1 MIKLFVLDLDGCVS
15 MPFEIPEWEALAEL
29 RRLNDMS
36 REDESIPA
44 ITVCSGRP
52 QPYVEAVGQW
62 LGVYQPLIFES
73 GGGMFDPR
81 DVSLHWP
88 PELDEGTEAQIRE
101 IREWVGREIIARHE
115 GAVSEFTKRTDVG
128 IIHREEAVI
137 MQMYQQ
143 VKEKVEADYPDF
155 EAHFTEISINIIM
168 KAANKGSGLR
178 WLARNTGIST
188 GEIAYIGDSGGDI
201 PALKEAGLGFTP
213 ANGGQDLKNL
223 PGVLTTPSKATRG
236 VLEAYR
242 HIIEKN
248 RTASVARP

>member
-15 MPFEIPEWEALAEL
+15 MPFEIPEWDALRQL
-29 RRLNDMS
+29 RELNDAS
-36 REDESIPA
+36 RQDRRIPP
-44 ITVCSGRP
+44 ITICSGRP

-88 PELDEGTEAQIRE
+88 PELDDHAEAQIAE
-101 IREWVGREIIARHE
+101 IRKWVDEEVLSAYE
-115 GAVSEFTKRTDVG
+115 GTVSEFTKRTDVG

-137 MQMYQQ
+137 NEIYQKVNAK
-143 VKEKVEADYPDF
+143 VKADFPAF

-178 WLARNTGIST
+178 WLARKTGIST

-201 PALKEAGLGFTP
+201 PALKEAGMAFAP
-213 ANGGQDLKNL
+213 ANARLALKRL
-223 PGVLTTPSKATRG
+223 PGIIPTKSPATRG
-236 VLEAYR
+236 VIEAYK
-242 HIIEKN
+242 HIIEAN
-248 RTASVARP
+248 QS

>member
-15 MPFEIPEWEALAEL
+15 MPFEIPEWKALSEL
-29 RRLNDMS
+29 RELSERSHHDAAV
-36 REDESIPA
+36 PP
-44 ITVCSGRP
+44 ITICSGRP

-62 LGVYQPLIFES
+62 LGIYQPLIFES

-88 PELDEGTEAQIRE
+88 PELDEQTEAQIQE
-101 IREWVGREIIARHE
+101 IREWVGHEIIARHE

-128 IIHREEAVI
+128 IIHRKEAVI
-137 MQMYQQ
+137 MQMY
-143 VKEKVEADYPDF
+143 EKVKAKVAADYPAF

-178 WLARNTGIST
+178 WLARKTGIST
-188 GEIAYIGDSGGDI
+188 EEMAYIGDSGGDL
-201 PALKEAGLGFTP
+201 PALREAGLGFTP

-223 PGVLTTPSKATRG
+223 PGVIPTKQNATRG
-236 VLEAYR
+236 VLEAYH

-248 RTASVARP
+248 RTES